1 MIYALIFSSIV
12 FLAPQQQRDS
22 IGTETVNGQ
31 VFVIHSV
38 GEKETLYGISRRYG
52 ASIES
57 ILKHNPNAD
66 AGLEIGQ
73 ILKVP
78 YTAKKAPRATS
89 GTTVHT
95 VAGKETMYSISRLYG
110 VTVDEIKSW
119 NGLSDNTLSI
129 GQQLTIKKSGAP
141 SATSSQPVASTPTSA
156 SASTSQRKGIHT
168 VAAKETMFSISRQYG
183 ITVQQLKDW
192 NRMEG
197 NEIHIGQELVVA
209 APSSDVATRDNT
221 TAAKTSPPVS
231 QTSNTDNAP
240 ASTPSTTTPATTTS
254 TTSTTPSTEKS
265 PAPAEATKPE
275 PREQTIRISESV
287 KNTNEILQTGLAELI
302 EGTSGNRKY
311 LALHR
316 TAPIGTI
323 MKVRNEMNN
332 REVFVRVMGK
342 LPETAVNEK
351 LVIKISKSAYD
362 RLGAIDARFRV
373 EVTYYK

>member
-1 MIYALIFSSIV
+1 MINELIFSSV
-12 FLAPQQQRDS
+12 LFFNAHQEHRDS
-22 IGTETVNGQ
+22 LGTETVNGK

-52 ASIES
+52 SSIES
-57 ILKHNPNAD
+57 ILQYNPSAD

-78 YTAKKAPRATS
+78 YTVKKVVSIGNGST
-89 GTTVHT
+89 HT
-95 VAGKETMYSISRLYG
+95 VAAKETMYSISRLYG
-110 VTVDEIKSW
+110 VSIDDIKQW
-119 NGLSDNTLSI
+119 NNLKDNSLSVGQTLAIRKGS
-129 GQQLTIKKSGAP
+129 TAP
-141 SATSSQPVASTPTSA
+141 SSA
-156 SASTSQRKGIHT
+156 FQTNMHDANVSKNGVHT

-183 ITVQQLKDW
+183 ISVQQLKDW
-192 NRMEG
+192 NKLEG
-197 NEIHIGQELVVA
+197 NEISIGQQLIVS
-209 APSSDVATRDNT
+209 APKEIIDPKVD
-221 TAAKTSPPVS
+221 PPVAQS
-231 QTSNTDNAP
+231 SQPVQPTGSTPHQTSAP
-240 ASTPSTTTPATTTS
+240 AASEPKKESQSTGS
-254 TTSTTPSTEKS
+254 
-265 PAPAEATKPE
+265 ATKSAPE
-275 PREQTIRISESV
+275 EQTIKVTETI
-287 KNTNEILQTGLAELI
+287 KNTDEVLQNGLAELI

-342 LPETAVNEK
+342 LPDTAVNNK

-362 RLGAIDARFRV
+362 RLGAIDSRFRV